1 MNVVCVLLDFS
12 NMAAAAILDF
22 FKFEF
27 QRSVGSRGG
36 NVRHIAKFCQNQ
48 SNSCEDIAIYL
59 LFKITAVRHQNLVGI
74 DAVVLTI

>member
-36 NVRHIAKFCQNQ
+36 MCVILPNFVKISQTVAKISRFICF
-48 SNSCEDIAIYL
+48 SKLRPSAT
-59 LFKITAVRHQNLVGI
+59 KIWLE
-74 DAVVLTI
+74 